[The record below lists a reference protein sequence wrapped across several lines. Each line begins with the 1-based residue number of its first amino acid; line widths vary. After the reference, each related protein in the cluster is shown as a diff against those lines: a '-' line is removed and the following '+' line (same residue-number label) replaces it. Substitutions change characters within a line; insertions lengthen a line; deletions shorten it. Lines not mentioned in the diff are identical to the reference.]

1 LNLGHLYFDIVSD
14 LGLRISDFASP
25 GIFTLVK
32 DSLQISS
39 FMQNKANFPDAL
51 MNVISLI
58 TVDYENIANCILCE
72 NKPNTN
78 PIKANFKGKRSRWS
92 GNDRIEQSPIPHN
105 NVSNICRL
113 TWEFIGSTMSALT
126 F

>member
-72 NKPNTN
+72 YKPNTN
-78 PIKANFKGKRSRWS
+78 PIKANTK
-92 GNDRIEQSPIPHN
+92 PIKAN
-105 NVSNICRL
+105 
-113 TWEFIGSTMSALT
+113 
-126 F
+126 